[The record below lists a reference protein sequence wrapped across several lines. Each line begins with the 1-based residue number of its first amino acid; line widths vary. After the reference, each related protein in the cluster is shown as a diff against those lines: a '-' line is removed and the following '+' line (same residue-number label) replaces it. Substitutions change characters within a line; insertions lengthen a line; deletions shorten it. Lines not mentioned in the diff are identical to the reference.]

1 MKTILTISLLFILL
15 LTHVNQPNMGNQRS
29 SPPTAPL
36 SADSLTQAL
45 NKLYE
50 QGYINGFAV
59 ALVNAKG
66 PIYLKGVGYMDV
78 ASKKPY
84 TERTIQNIAS
94 ISKTFIGISLMKA
107 QELGKLN
114 LDDPINNYL
123 PFEVINPYFPEKEI
137 TIRHLATHTSTIT
150 DTKYYDSKAYV
161 LKDEVPKEKLS
172 DLDETFNS
180 PSTKTSLLEFLPMVL
195 EVNGPY
201 YMKKGFLK
209 AAPGTKFD
217 YSNIGATLA
226 ALVLEQATGVQF
238 DEFTYKHILNPLQM
252 NASGWSYDK
261 IDLSMHS
268 TLYADKETELPFYEL
283 ITYPDGGMRTSAE
296 DMGKYLS
303 ELIKGKSGNG
313 TLLNAN
319 SYREYFKEQL
329 NASHFEERDSEFPYN
344 DEYNMGI
351 FMGHSGNGA
360 IGHTGGDPGVSSLLF
375 FDPETGIGRYLMI
388 NTSLSSQEGADEFF
402 GIMNAL
408 GDYAARLNQ

>member
-1 MKTILTISLLFILL
+1 
-15 LTHVNQPNMGNQRS
+15 MGNKPY
-29 SPPTAPL
+29 SPPPALL
-36 SADSLTQAL
+36 SGDSLTQAL

-50 QGYINGFAV
+50 QGSINGFAV

-114 LDDPINNYL
+114 LDDPINNHL
-123 PFEVINPYFPEKEI
+123 PFKVINPYFPEIEI

-150 DTKYYDSKAYV
+150 DTKYYDRKAYV
-161 LKDEVPKEKLS
+161 LKDEVPNDKLS

-180 PSTKTSLLEFLPMVL
+180 PSTKTSLLNFLPMVL

-209 AAPGTKFD
+209 EAPGTKFD

-226 ALVLEQATGVQF
+226 ALVMEQATGVPF
-238 DEFTYKHILNPLQM
+238 DEFTYKHILNPLKM
-252 NASGWSYDK
+252 SASGWSYNK
-261 IDLSMHS
+261 IDLSRHS

-303 ELIKGKSGNG
+303 ELIKAKSGKG
-313 TLLNAN
+313 TLLNSD

-375 FDPETGIGRYLMI
+375 FNPETGIGRYLMI
-388 NTSLSSQEGADEFF
+388 NTSLSSQEGANEFF
-402 GIMNAL
+402 GIMNTL
-408 GDYAARLNQ
+408 GEYAARLNQ